1 MITKFY
7 KNGKVFDTKT
17 SDVVFAYGDA
27 MACLKSKKGNFWT
40 LNDDTLQ
47 VELITEQTA
56 MDLFLTYQ
64 VESEDIHEYLPKLK
78 EYMGSLEEI

>member
-17 SDVVFAYGDA
+17 SDVVFAYGHA

-64 VESEDIHEYLPKLK
+64 VDSEDIHEYLPKLK